1 MSIVDMMNYEIKDVP
16 MQSEIR
22 TEEVETLNPSTDATR
37 VFKFKIHN
45 TGFLDSTSMIK
56 FNLVKS
62 ATADGNHRLRVNA
75 WNGCL
80 GAIKSATMSVGDFII
95 CETQDVH
102 KIATLRHLNKPLDQR
117 NDFFGHYLGNNLR
130 VFVDATNGVS
140 GNQEGADRSVGQLR
154 VNHTLSGI
162 NYGQQNDGTGKG
174 VNNRTIIT
182 NTTSVDDFGIPLYML
197 FPSIEGRQVP
207 LFLFQDYPIILEVE
221 FNEPSVYVNNL
232 SRHPSYEALNTDV
245 NIKNCKLIVDYV
257 LPPAS
262 VISKYV
268 ASTQKDGGYRF
279 EYPKFSLVKK
289 ALATTGGNR
298 VLQEVEHRL
307 GQENKEIHAVYQLKN
322 FNAPKSTNMADKILL
337 SQRVDGAD
345 TEEYNVEV
353 NGQDIY
359 RDDIFNVASQ
369 YNELEQC
376 LGEPL
381 LVPRSMYFNDCN
393 SQLSHHTTL
402 SSGLSCN
409 YKPLGCDLSNGN
421 VGSINGGGTIVQQ
434 GSPLIWK
441 YKRQSTEAI
450 ANVCDDNTGAMT
462 VDYHIMHS
470 GLAVIK
476 KLDIGTS
483 VQVRQ

>member
-1 MSIVDMMNYEIKDVP
+1 MSISDMMNYEIKDVP

-22 TEEVETLNPSTDATR
+22 TEEVEPLNPATDSTR
-37 VFKFKIHN
+37 VYKFKIHN

-62 ATADGNHRLRVNA
+62 ATADAAHRLRLNT
-75 WNGCL
+75 WNGAM
-80 GAIKSATMSVGDFII
+80 GSIKSATMSVGDFII
-95 CETQDVH
+95 CETQDVD
-102 KIATLRHLNKPLDQR
+102 KIGTLRHLNKPLDQR

-130 VFVDATNGVS
+130 VFVDSTTGLD
-140 GNQEGADRSVGQLR
+140 GNLNGADRAVGQLR
-154 VNHTLSGI
+154 ISSATSGI
-162 NYGQQNDGTGKG
+162 NYGQQTDGAGAAL
-174 VNNRTIIT
+174 NNRSIT
-182 NTTSVDDFGIPLYML
+182 TDVTKTDEVGIPLYFL
-197 FPSIEGRQVP
+197 FPAIEGRQVP

-221 FNEPSVYVNNL
+221 FNEPSKYVNNIQ
-232 SRHPSYEALNTDV
+232 RHPSYEALDSDV
-245 NIKNCKLIVDYV
+245 VVRNCKLVVDYV

-262 VISKYV
+262 VLSKYV

-279 EYPKFSLVKK
+279 EYPKFSVVKK
-289 ALATTGGNR
+289 ALPATGGNR
-298 VLQEVEHRL
+298 IQQEVEHRL
-307 GQENKEIHAVYQLKN
+307 GQENKEIHAVYQLKQ
-322 FNAPKSTNMADKILL
+322 FNAPKSQNMADKVLL

-381 LVPRSMYFNDCN
+381 LVPRAMYFNDCN
-393 SQLSHHTTL
+393 TQLSHLTTL
-402 SSGLSCN
+402 SSGLNST
-409 YKPLGCDLSNGN
+409 YKPLGCDLSNGT
-421 VGSINGGGTIVQQ
+421 GAINGGGTIVQQ
-434 GSPLIWK
+434 GSPLVWK
-441 YKRQSTEAI
+441 YKRQSTEAV
-450 ANVCDDNTGAMT
+450 ANVCVDNTSAMT

-470 GLAVIK
+470 GLAVVK
-476 KLDIGTS
+476 KLDVGTS